1 MIAAVVNCLAIVAG
15 SLVGVAFSKKISG
28 DLSQVVQT
36 GAGVVTIVIGIEMA
50 LGYGNIIFLA
60 MAVIAGGI
68 VGSWMDIDGKILLL
82 GDALGRLVLGKKACA
97 GEQTAAGERS
107 VREAD
112 SRHSG
117 NFAYGFLNASVLFC
131 VGAMAILG
139 SLKAGMDGDYTII
152 LTKSVLDG
160 FMAVVFAAALGIGTA
175 FSALTVLVYQ
185 GALTLLAG
193 LVAPYAHQALLAEL
207 GATGGALIVMIGVNL
222 MGLARIK
229 TANYL
234 PALALSVVFVV
245 AKDLLV
251 G

>member
-1 MIAAVVNCLAIVAG
+1 MIAAVVNCLAVVAG
-15 SLVGVAFSKKISG
+15 SLIGVVFSKKIS
-28 DLSQVVQT
+28 DSLSQVVQT

-50 LGYGNIIFLA
+50 LGYENIIFLA

-68 VGSWMDIDGKILLL
+68 IGSWADIDGKILLL
-82 GDALGRLVLGKKACA
+82 GDALGRLVLGKKAQS
-97 GEQTAAGERS
+97 GG
-107 VREAD
+107 D
-112 SRHSG
+112 IHSPQAG

-139 SLKAGMDGDYTII
+139 SLRAGIDGDYTII
-152 LTKSVLDG
+152 FTKSVLDG
-160 FMAVVFAAALGIGTA
+160 FMAIVFAAALGIGTA
-175 FSALTVLVYQ
+175 FSALSVLVYQ
-185 GALTLLAG
+185 GALTLLAA
-193 LVAPYAHQALLAEL
+193 LVAPYAHQVLLAEL

-222 MGLARIK
+222 MGLAQIK

-245 AKDLLV
+245 VKDLLV